1 MPRTQMPPN
10 GGDRFYPS
18 DEKHVEYIDTILDRA
33 LNGKPTAKDNKELPH
48 LSQDDVGLIREFV
61 SEIQATSHI
70 TVKRAYKYTYILVHW
85 RAYIGEFRKNTIGD
99 IYTGIAAIEIAKNVS
114 GYPLY
119 ARHTLADY
127 VGFLKKFYIWM
138 VDSKYSLIEEKKLNK
153 IKPPKVTQMT
163 KTAEQLLSEE
173 DVRNMID
180 TCTNSRDRAIIA
192 MMYEGGFR
200 IGEIASLRWH
210 QLKFN
215 DWNVAV
221 NVDNKTRKPRYV
233 PLVMARPYLATWKND
248 YPRTLTDD
256 GYVFLTLG
264 QNEQLQY
271 RGFAKQLEKIA
282 KRAGIVKHV
291 TPHIFLHSRITHLI
305 QQGFSE
311 SKIKLMMWGD
321 INSDMFKAYAHLT
334 NADID
339 NEVAQHAGIT
349 LPDQKQKSD
358 LLEPKQCRSCYRINE
373 PGVRFCGNCGLPLT
387 PEAGNKLIE
396 ARQEARLLPDYQAL
410 KDDYNHKIQK
420 PDYITAGIT

>member
-1 MPRTQMPPN
+1 MPRTQMPQT

-18 DEKHVEYIDTILDRA
+18 DEKHFEYIDTILDRA
-33 LNGKPTAKDNKELPH
+33 LNGKPTAKENKKLPRI
-48 LSQDDVGLIREFV
+48 SQDDVDLIKEFV

-99 IYTGIAAIEIAKNVS
+99 IYTGITVIQNAKDKS
-114 GYPLY
+114 GFSLY

-138 VDSKYSLIEEKKLNK
+138 VDSHYTMIDEKKLNK
-153 IKPPKVTQMT
+153 IKPPAVTQMT
-163 KTAEQLLSEE
+163 KTAEQLLSAE
-173 DVRNMID
+173 DIRKMID
-180 TCTNSRDRAIIA
+180 SCTNSRDRAIIV

-200 IGEIASLRWH
+200 IGEIAALRWY

-248 YPRTLTDD
+248 YPQSLTED

-271 RGFAKQLEKIA
+271 RGFTKQLEKIT
-282 KRAGIVKHV
+282 KRAGITKHV
-291 TPHIFLHSRITHLI
+291 TPHIFRHSRITHLI

-339 NEVAQHAGIT
+339 SEVAQHAGIM
-349 LPDQKQKSD
+349 LLDQKQKSD
-358 LLEPKQCRSCYRINE
+358 LLEPKQCMACYHINE
-373 PGVRFCGNCGLPLT
+373 PGVKFCGNCGLPLSH
-387 PEAGNKLIE
+387 EAENKLRE
-396 ARQEARLLPDYQAL
+396 TRQQVRLLPDYKAL
-410 KDDYNHKIQK
+410 EADYSKKIQQ
-420 PDYITAGIT
+420 PNFIVAGIN